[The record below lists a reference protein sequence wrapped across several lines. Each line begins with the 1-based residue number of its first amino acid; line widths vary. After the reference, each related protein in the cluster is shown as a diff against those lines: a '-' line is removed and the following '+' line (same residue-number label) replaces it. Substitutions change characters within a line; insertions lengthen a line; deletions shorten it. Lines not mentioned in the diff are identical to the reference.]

1 MNDRAGSINSCLES
15 DLFPSTPLTDEQMR
29 QADKDFEGGVIPLN
43 RIPEEDNSPEI
54 DGIDPITDEG
64 YIRAFM
70 HNAAEQGR
78 QSTFTTLSLQIY
90 VTKCPTKWRMQLS
103 ISFFTLLFLQ
113 VLCSFAYV

>member
-29 QADKDFEGGVIPLN
+29 HADSVLKDDFEGGVIPLN
-43 RIPEEDNSPEI
+43 RIPEEDNSPDLEI

-70 HNAAEQGR
+70 HNAAEQEWR
-78 QSTFTTLSLQIY
+78 LWLSFELPNLGYPI
-90 VTKCPTKWRMQLS
+90 PTWRGIWSL
-103 ISFFTLLFLQ
+103 
-113 VLCSFAYV
+113 

>member
-78 QSTFTTLSLQIY
+78 QSTFTTLSLQIH
-90 VTKCPTKWRMQLS
+90 VTNIVEHIVAAHSLIFKSQRELRS
-103 ISFFTLLFLQ
+103 YYHATL
-113 VLCSFAYV
+113 

>member
-29 QADKDFEGGVIPLN
+29 HADSVLKDEFEGGVIPMN
-43 RIPEEDNSPEI
+43 RIPEEDNSPDLEI

-70 HNAAEQGR
+70 HNAAEQGW
-78 QSTFTTLSLQIY
+78 
-90 VTKCPTKWRMQLS
+90 WRR
-103 ISFFTLLFLQ
+103 FLNFCASE
-113 VLCSFAYV
+113 LHATCHMSYYMCGTSGR

>member
-1 MNDRAGSINSCLES
+1 MHFLRIILNNLVNRIYLSTLDQVNDRAGSINSCLES

-78 QSTFTTLSLQIY
+78 QSTFTTLSLQIH
-90 VTKCPTKWRMQLS
+90 VTKCPT
-103 ISFFTLLFLQ
+103 
-113 VLCSFAYV
+113 